1 MRGRST
7 IDHLGTLQTCY
18 STLRLRCVS
27 VAPWQ
32 SVTMNKRILVV
43 VGVLVVVIV
52 GAILASFAMQST
64 PTPSAQ
70 NSGALS
76 ATPSPT
82 AESTAPAAAAGTYV
96 DYSSSAIADA
106 DADGKTLLFFY
117 APWCPQCRSIDDD
130 ILSMGVPAGVT
141 IIKVDYDSNQDLR
154 QQYGVTVQTTFV
166 EVNSSGEGLQTYVA
180 YDDPHLAA
188 VLEAM
193 F

>member
-1 MRGRST
+1 
-7 IDHLGTLQTCY
+7 
-18 STLRLRCVS
+18 
-27 VAPWQ
+27 
-32 SVTMNKRILVV
+32 MNKRILVV
-43 VGVLVVVIV
+43 VGVLIVVIV
-52 GAILASFAMQST
+52 GAILASLAMQST

-76 ATPSPT
+76 TTPSPT

-96 DYSSSAIADA
+96 DYSSSAIA

>member
-1 MRGRST
+1 
-7 IDHLGTLQTCY
+7 
-18 STLRLRCVS
+18 
-27 VAPWQ
+27 
-32 SVTMNKRILVV
+32 MNKRILVV

-64 PTPSAQ
+64 PTPSVQ

-76 ATPSPT
+76 TTPSPAAEST
-82 AESTAPAAAAGTYV
+82 ESTAPAAAAGAYV

-117 APWCPQCRSIDDD
+117 APWCSQCRSIDDD